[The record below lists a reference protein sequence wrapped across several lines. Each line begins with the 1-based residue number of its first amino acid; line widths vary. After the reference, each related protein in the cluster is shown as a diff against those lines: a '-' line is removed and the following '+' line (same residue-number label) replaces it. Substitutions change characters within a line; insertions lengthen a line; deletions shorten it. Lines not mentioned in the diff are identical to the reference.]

1 MSSQTGTVSSTTGTV
16 ISSSASGWT
25 NVANIYTSNNAYAV
39 AASSAGISTNAS
51 TGYLYA
57 LGHGFSIP
65 SGATIDGLEIAIE
78 AKNAVAGTGFRVR
91 PTLSD
96 IFLRY
101 SGADQSPNSPTGVS
115 LDTWSGTT
123 DTTKTFG
130 NSTAS
135 WGASLTP
142 SIVNDASFGV
152 RVRFNNINATTQSFS
167 VDRLAITVYYTD
179 SAGVQS
185 SQQLFQ
191 CEG

>member
-1 MSSQTGTVSSTTGTV
+1 MTAVTGTVSSTTGTV

-39 AASSAGISTNAS
+39 AANSSGISNGAT

-57 LGHGFSIP
+57 LGNGFSIP
-65 SGATIDGLEIAIE
+65 LGATIDGLEIAIE

-91 PTLSD
+91 PVLSD
-96 IFLRY
+96 VFLRY

-115 LDTWSGTT
+115 IVSWAGTSDAT
-123 DTTKTFG
+123 QTLG
-130 NSTAS
+130 SSTAS

-142 SIVNDASFGV
+142 TIINDASFGV
-152 RVRFNNINATTQSFS
+152 RVRFQNLNATTQSFS

-179 SAGVQS
+179 SAGIQS
-185 SQQLFQ
+185 SQQLFMY
-191 CEG
+191 EG